1 MAGRRPAHAA
11 GHLLRGPPHPRTP
24 AAGVLWQGRAH
35 GQLSQRLGQ
44 GCGPLGQRHLAAWL
58 AARPVLAR
66 ARGQRWLPGA
76 GQPRPH
82 LAHADRGPADAG
94 ADPRRLAALYARD
107 LLQSPAS
114 RASQERLAAY
124 LNRPGV
130 TLQDLSIYS
139 WKDAKGE
146 IRVVNL
152 RRSEERR
159 VGKECRSRW
168 SPYH

>member
-1 MAGRRPAHAA
+1 MAG
-11 GHLLRGPPHPRTP
+11 GG
-24 AAGVLWQGRAH
+24 
-35 GQLSQRLGQ
+35 S
-44 GCGPLGQRHLAAWL
+44 
-58 AARPVLAR
+58 
-66 ARGQRWLPGA
+66 
-76 GQPRPH
+76 
-82 LAHADRGPADAG
+82 
-94 ADPRRLAALYARD
+94 DPRSGGASVFFCSSRRRHTRLQGDWSSDVCSSDLLAALYAPD

-152 RRSEERR
+152 RASSKAFAEGLPLRQYWRKTGGR
-159 VGKECRSRW
+159 
-168 SPYH
+168 

>member
-1 MAGRRPAHAA
+1 MFFFFFKQKTAYEITRWLEFRRVLFRS
-11 GHLLRGPPHPRTP
+11 LLMQTVDRQT
-24 AAGVLWQGRAH
+24 
-35 GQLSQRLGQ
+35 
-44 GCGPLGQRHLAAWL
+44 
-58 AARPVLAR
+58 PVLIREKLQWVAPK
-66 ARGQRWLPGA
+66 AQA
-76 GQPRPH
+76 QQK
-82 LAHADRGPADAG
+82 AADAFVRVVEEWKSAWDG
-94 ADPRRLAALYARD
+94 ADPRKLAALYAPD